1 MGLWLRRLLA
11 CGAVSIAFALTP
23 LPPALAE
30 TVSPS
35 PVATVSPA
43 ARPSATPSQSQ
54 TAAAEG
60 GVVDSPD
67 VALDDTRT
75 ALVIA
80 GAAFIA
86 LVAAV
91 IVFLR
96 R

>member
-23 LPPALAE
+23 LVPALAE

-35 PVATVSPA
+35 PVATATPTTSASPS
-43 ARPSATPSQSQ
+43 PSA

-60 GVVDSPD
+60 EVADSPD

-80 GAAFIA
+80 GAA
-86 LVAAV
+86 LVAVVAAIV
-91 IVFLR
+91 VFLR